1 MVDDVATNQ
10 PAGRLFADRIPEYER
25 RLDRALQAALP
36 SAAATPAQLHE
47 TIRAAIP
54 PIGERTAALLVY
66 AAGEAVR
73 APPQLLDAPAVAVEL
88 IHAFLHIHHGLGST
102 GRIEGRRSEATAIL
116 AADALQPLAFQILA
130 TAPALQARPSA
141 QTYMV
146 GMLAEACG
154 ANGLAGG
161 RSLYLGNQ
169 MPDRAE
175 LEHSYRLRPGRL
187 IRASVLCAAACAS
200 GTGEQELHALERF
213 SDALGIGSRIS
224 RDLEELRAGAARAD
238 SITYPGRFGTPNAQA
253 RCAALART
261 ALAAIDGFGARAE
274 GLRTM
279 LRYLIAPAGQASA
292 AGS

>member
-1 MVDDVATNQ
+1 M
-10 PAGRLFADRIPEYER
+10 DRIAEYEK
-25 RLDRALQAALP
+25 RLDRTLQAALP
-36 SAAATPAQLHE
+36 SAAATPAHLHE
-47 TIRAAIP
+47 TMRTAIP
-54 PIGERTAALLVY
+54 RIGERTGALLVY

-73 APPQLLDAPAVAVEL
+73 APPEFLDAPAVAVEL
-88 IHAFLHIHHGLGST
+88 IHAFLHIHHGLGSA
-102 GRIEGRRSEATAIL
+102 GRRSEAIAIL
-116 AADALQPLAFQILA
+116 AADALQPLAFQVLA

-146 GMLAEACG
+146 GLLAEACG

-161 RSLYLGNQ
+161 RSLYLGNA

-187 IRASVLCAAACAS
+187 IRASVLCAAACAR

-224 RDLEELRAGAARAD
+224 RDLEEWRAGTARAD
-238 SITYPGRFGTPNAQA
+238 AITYPGRFGAAEAQA

-279 LRYLIAPAGQASA
+279 LRNLIAPAGQASA